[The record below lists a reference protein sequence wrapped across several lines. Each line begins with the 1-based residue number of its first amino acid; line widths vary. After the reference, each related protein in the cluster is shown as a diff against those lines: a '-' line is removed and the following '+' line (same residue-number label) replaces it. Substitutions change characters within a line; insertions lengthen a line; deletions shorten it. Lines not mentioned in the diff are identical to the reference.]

1 MKKWITNHDV
11 YITTQEFNKLTP
23 ENLTEGLKQ
32 AQLANKND
40 DFAKQKDFDN
50 KLKNINKKVT
60 SSKIKQIEVEKKLN
74 DLFKETKLINKR
86 LKLFLRQNVFYGRW
100 WFTKYV
106 YLSAHSDMLQWQ
118 KYKGTDTDIIFL
130 VRFT

>member
-1 MKKWITNHDV
+1 MKKWITDHDV

-106 YLSAHSDMLQWQ
+106 YLSANIWYVTVAKVQGH
-118 KYKGTDTDIIFL
+118 
-130 VRFT
+130 

>member
-11 YITTQEFNKLTP
+11 YINTQGFNKLTP
-23 ENLTEGLKQ
+23 ENLTERLKQ

-40 DFAKQKDFDN
+40 DFAKQTDFDD

-60 SSKIKQIEVEKKLN
+60 LSKIKQIEVEKKLN

-106 YLSAHSDMLQWQ
+106 YLSANIWYVTVAKVQGH
-118 KYKGTDTDIIFL
+118 
-130 VRFT
+130 

>member
-23 ENLTEGLKQ
+23 ENLTERLKQ

-40 DFAKQKDFDN
+40 DFAKQTDFDD

-60 SSKIKQIEVEKKLN
+60 LSKIKQIEVERKLN

-106 YLSAHSDMLQWQ
+106 YLSANIWYVTVAKVQGH
-118 KYKGTDTDIIFL
+118 
-130 VRFT
+130 

>member
-1 MKKWITNHDV
+1 MKKWITDHDV

-40 DFAKQKDFDN
+40 DFAKQTDFDD

-60 SSKIKQIEVEKKLN
+60 LSKIKQIEVEKKLN

-106 YLSAHSDMLQWQ
+106 YLSANIWYVTVAKVQGH
-118 KYKGTDTDIIFL
+118 
-130 VRFT
+130 

>member
-23 ENLTEGLKQ
+23 ENLTERLKQ

-40 DFAKQKDFDN
+40 DFAKQTDFDD

-60 SSKIKQIEVEKKLN
+60 LSKIKQIEVEKKLN

-106 YLSAHSDMLQWQ
+106 YLSANIWYVTVAKVQGH
-118 KYKGTDTDIIFL
+118 
-130 VRFT
+130 

>member
-106 YLSAHSDMLQWQ
+106 YLSANIWYVTVAKVQGH
-118 KYKGTDTDIIFL
+118 
-130 VRFT
+130 

>member
-106 YLSAHSDMLQWQ
+106 YLSTHIWYVTVAKVQGH
-118 KYKGTDTDIIFL
+118 
-130 VRFT
+130 